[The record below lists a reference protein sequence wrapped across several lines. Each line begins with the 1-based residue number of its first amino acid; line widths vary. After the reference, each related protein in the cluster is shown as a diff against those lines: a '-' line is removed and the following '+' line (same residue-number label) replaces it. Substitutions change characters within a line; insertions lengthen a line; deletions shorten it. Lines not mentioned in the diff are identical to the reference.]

1 METSERARLRA
12 LCEALEVGP
21 ATGPQPTR
29 QDLAEALGD
38 ALLMFMDTVGHL
50 TRERDEARA
59 EVARLRAELG
69 EFRTARDAVSE
80 ENARL
85 HEQVRVWR
93 TLARDGSIVS
103 VNLGVIGSD
112 EAALALG
119 RIARRLQRAKVRE
132 TRGRAI
138 VARQSAVVTIVAKI
152 RARGAR

>member
-59 EVARLRAELG
+59 DLAHALRVVQGFADGAAMPE
-69 EFRTARDAVSE
+69 ARDA
-80 ENARL
+80 ARAML
-85 HEQVRVWR
+85 D
-93 TLARDGSIVS
+93 A
-103 VNLGVIGSD
+103 
-112 EAALALG
+112 
-119 RIARRLQRAKVRE
+119 
-132 TRGRAI
+132 
-138 VARQSAVVTIVAKI
+138 I
-152 RARGAR
+152 RARVGV